1 MIPYRLMIVLFV
13 VAALGY
19 VGASFA
25 LFEMPATAADAEN
38 CGFLPGE
45 FVEAGKLTF
54 ERSEAWWVS
63 FQRMGEIYTTI
74 SVGLAVAF
82 MGFALT
88 TARRGGGRAAGGA
101 ALGGGVLALS
111 ALCVSCLAP
120 VLSVVGL
127 GFGLGFAGTLLAGV
141 PKWLLMLNTLML
153 TGWGTLYLSRRASAS
168 CALPRST
175 LPAAAKTI

>member
-1 MIPYRLMIVLFV
+1 MFPYRLVIVLFI
-13 VAALGY
+13 VAMLGY

-45 FVEAGKLTF
+45 FVETGKLTY

-63 FQRMGEIYTTI
+63 FQRKDEIWTTL

-82 MGFALT
+82 MGFALS
-88 TARRGGGRAAGGA
+88 TARRGGGRAAGSA
-101 ALGGGVLALS
+101 AVGGGVLALS

-127 GFGLGFAGTLLAGV
+127 GLAGTLLAGV
-141 PKWLLMLNTLML
+141 PKWLIALNTLML
-153 TGWGTLYLSRRASAS
+153 TGWGTLYLSRRANTS
-168 CALPRST
+168 CALPRNS
-175 LPAAAKTI
+175 LPTGSAKAV

>member
-1 MIPYRLMIVLFV
+1 MFPYRLVIVLFV
-13 VAALGY
+13 VAMLGY

-25 LFEMPATAADAEN
+25 LFEMPASAADAEN

-45 FVEAGKLTF
+45 FVDAGKLTY

-63 FQRMGEIYTTI
+63 FQRKDEIWTTI

-82 MGFALT
+82 MGFALST
-88 TARRGGGRAAGGA
+88 TRRGGGRAAGGA
-101 ALGGGVLALS
+101 AVGGGVLALS

-127 GFGLGFAGTLLAGV
+127 GLAGTLLAGV
-141 PKWLLMLNTLML
+141 PKWLIALNTLLL
-153 TGWGTLYLSRRASAS
+153 TGWGTLYLSRRANTS
-168 CALPRST
+168 CALPRGS
-175 LPAAAKTI
+175 LPAGSAKAV

>member
-1 MIPYRLMIVLFV
+1 MIPYRLMIALFV

-45 FVEAGKLTF
+45 FVEAGKLTY

-63 FQRMGEIYTTI
+63 FQRKDEIFTTI

-82 MGFALT
+82 MGFALS

-127 GFGLGFAGTLLAGV
+127 GLAGTLLAGV

-153 TGWGTLYLSRRASAS
+153 TGWGTLFLSRRANAS
-168 CALPRST
+168 CALP

>member
-13 VAALGY
+13 VATLGY

-25 LFEMPATAADAEN
+25 LFEMPASAADAEN

-63 FQRMGEIYTTI
+63 FQRMGEIWTTL

-82 MGFALT
+82 MAFALS

-101 ALGGGVLALS
+101 AVGGGVLALS

-127 GFGLGFAGTLLAGV
+127 GLAGTLLAGV

-153 TGWGTLYLSRRASAS
+153 TGWGTLYLSRRANAS
-168 CALPRST
+168 CALPRSA

>member
-45 FVEAGKLTF
+45 FVEAGKLTY

-63 FQRMGEIYTTI
+63 FQRKDEIFTTI

-127 GFGLGFAGTLLAGV
+127 GLAGTLLAGV

-153 TGWGTLYLSRRASAS
+153 TGWGTLFLSRRAANAS
-168 CALPRST
+168 CALPQST
-175 LPAAAKTI
+175 LPAAAKPI